1 MTTRI
6 DGTVTIIRYTSS
18 NFTVAAFQTAQ
29 GAEIPIV
36 GDLAGIEEGQRLSLY
51 GNEQSHPKYGKQFR
65 VDYFHLFME
74 QTKEGIKRFLTEEVE
89 GIGATFAERILFTF
103 YSRFG
108 AAMLERLHDDPNLLK
123 EVPGL
128 GENKVRALKEKLDET
143 FGGRKAL
150 LKLYEFGLAPTMAH
164 KVLRF
169 YEEKGV
175 DPARIVEETP
185 YQLAQDI
192 PGIGFETADR
202 MARQMG
208 FALDDA
214 MRLQAGIQYL
224 LEQAFHRDGHC
235 FLPESDLLPAVY
247 ELIWRGQPPANAVD
261 RVGDALERLQKQRYV
276 QIVTVQ
282 NGALAFYPRQ
292 GWLVEEGVATHL
304 ARLLSSPGTP
314 IGTVT
319 SVPGLRMAAEARAGL
334 KLDPA
339 QQQAYEYALLYGVCV
354 ITGGPGTGKSTLARL
369 IVDTWRA
376 SGLEVKLAAPTGRAA
391 RRLAETTGREAT
403 TVHRL
408 LEWREGEFQRNEYD
422 EIEAD
427 ALLIDES
434 SMLDAPLA
442 WALVR
447 AIGSGCRVVFMGDV
461 DQLPAVGP
469 GNVLQDMILSR
480 AIPVARLNQIHR
492 QDIRHK
498 NLIVELAHA
507 VNNAPKGKSIPGG
520 PIVAS
525 KPAEGNLFLFDT
537 RQAWSRCSC
546 GAVRLPS
553 TCPGCRAGTVV
564 APLPPEMRGAE
575 LIQNLVTER
584 IPTTFQMASQ
594 HIQVIAPLYK
604 GGLGVSEL
612 NERLRGALNPAR
624 VGKTEVETGN
634 TLFRVGDRVMA
645 VRNRYEKDV
654 VNGLQGFV
662 VGADKGARSVQV
674 EFDGEVR
681 ASFAGDEL
689 EDLTHAYAITAH
701 KSQGGEFPVVIL
713 ALDRS
718 GGRLL
723 YRQLLYTAITRAKHL
738 LVLVGD
744 PAALD
749 IATANERPRQRWTAL
764 DYWLPKALEA

>member
-1 MTTRI
+1 MNTSRL
-6 DGTVTIIRYTSS
+6 DGTVAAIRFSS
-18 NFTVAAFQTAQ
+18 STFTVAVFQTAT

-36 GDLAGIEEGQRLSLY
+36 GDLGGIEEGQRLSLY
-51 GNEQSHPKYGKQFR
+51 GREQSHPRHGKQFR
-65 VDYFHLFME
+65 VDYYHPFME
-74 QTKEGIKRFLTEEVE
+74 QTKEGIKRFLLEEVE

-103 YSRFG
+103 YSKYG
-108 AAMLERLHDDPNLLK
+108 AAMLEQLHDNPDLLK

-128 GENKVRALKEKLDET
+128 GATKIAAIQSKLEET
-143 FGGRKAL
+143 FSGRKAL
-150 LKLYEFGLAPTMAH
+150 LHLYQFGLAPTLAH
-164 KVLRF
+164 KVIRF

-175 DPARIVEETP
+175 DPAKVVQQTP

-202 MARQMG
+202 MARQLG
-208 FALDDA
+208 FATDDD
-214 MRLQAGIQYL
+214 MRLQAACQHL

-235 FLPESDLLPAVY
+235 FLPESELLPAVY
-247 ELIWRGQPPANAVD
+247 ELIWQKRPPATALN
-261 RVGDALERLQKQRYV
+261 RIGDALERLQKQRYV
-276 QIVTVQ
+276 QIVAVQ

-292 GWLVEEGVATHL
+292 GWMVEEGLATHL
-304 ARLLSSPGTP
+304 ARLVGAPGTP
-314 IGTVT
+314 IGTAV

-334 KLDPA
+334 KLDTA
-339 QQQAYEYALLYGVCV
+339 QQQAYEAAMLYGVCV

-391 RRLAETTGREAT
+391 RRLSETTGREAT

-422 EIEAD
+422 HIEAD

-442 WALVR
+442 WSLVR

-469 GNVLQDMILSR
+469 GNVLQDMILSH
-480 AIPVARLNQIHR
+480 ALSVARLNQIHR
-492 QDIRHK
+492 QDTRNR
-498 NLIVELAHA
+498 NLIVDLAHA
-507 VNNAPKGKSIPGG
+507 VNNAPSGRGIPGG
-520 PIVAS
+520 PVVAS
-525 KPAEGNLFLFDT
+525 KPADGNVFLFDT
-537 RQAWSRCSC
+537 RQPWARCSC
-546 GAVRLPS
+546 GAVRLPAM
-553 TCPGCRAGTVV
+553 CPACRAGTVV
-564 APLPPEMRGAE
+564 SPLPEGMRGAE

-584 IPTTFQMASQ
+584 IPTTFQVPSHQ
-594 HIQVIAPLYK
+594 IQVIAPLYK
-604 GGLGVSEL
+604 GAMGVSEL

-624 VGKTEVETGN
+624 PDKKEVESGN
-634 TLFRVGDRVMA
+634 LVFRVGDRVMA

-662 VGADKGARSVQV
+662 VAADKGARSVQV

-681 ASFAGDEL
+681 ASFAGEEL
-689 EDLTHAYAITAH
+689 DDLTHAYAITAH
-701 KSQGGEFPVVIL
+701 KSQGGEFPMVVL

-723 YRQLLYTAITRAKHL
+723 YRQLVYTAITRAKHF

-744 PAALD
+744 PTALD

-764 DYWLPKALEA
+764 EYWLPKAIE